1 MLWRRAESFFLLGR
15 GTSERTG
22 KHPPE
27 GEVGERA
34 AERYGWSRASRE
46 AIRNGVEANRTD
58 VAVGPS
64 GVEASPNVLVAVVA
78 VASATFSMPPATR

>member
-1 MLWRRAESFFLLGR
+1 M
-15 GTSERTG
+15 
-22 KHPPE
+22 
-27 GEVGERA
+27 GERA

-64 GVEASPNVLVAVVA
+64 GVEVSPNVIAV
-78 VASATFSMPPATR
+78 VASATLTKTAAQKKK